1 MNNYTLG
8 AINQRFDKNGTKI
21 VQLTDVKAGLDGL
34 RKISIQQNREKDSA
48 IALLPYL
55 GERGTYTP
63 SNVFFIDIDTTEGV
77 DNLVDNHEK
86 LFSVIP
92 NILFIQKSFSNKL
105 HICCVH
111 KETYEDP
118 KDWVYNTKLNTL
130 AIVELINKI
139 FGVNYYQLEKG
150 IDTHS
155 FNWTALLYISNN
167 EILFN
172 NMCSPISLDKKS
184 IKTLKMKYE
193 ELFEEYK
200 QNSEKVNTDGKY
212 EDGDNADKLKIDRDV
227 KLGEWSGNDLRWR
240 ISRIA
245 EEIFGEDAK
254 SWCDRH
260 FYFENGKSIYNK
272 VKEDIPIS
280 YRVLEWL
287 MINGYINVKPMELS
301 AQTETNEK
309 TINMDSSEWMSD
321 YIDTILEYIEKE
333 RVLTIEAPT
342 GAGKTTMMF
351 KISQHFREPLYI
363 VPYNV
368 TNNLYSPMN
377 IVSSQTSNEY
387 KKGKPNVMIWDQ
399 FCIRFRDIDP
409 DIIFIDES
417 HELFLDRTY
426 RDSAIK
432 TMDLLRTCL
441 INGKTRVV
449 FVSATP
455 TAEVQMYNSYVL
467 KFNKPDER
475 DVKFEVHFAND
486 TAKCFMRDLR
496 KGGFDKVCVFS
507 DRDAQLGMA
516 NALVKGYD
524 STIYHSNYRDNVDR
538 LRNTEMLDHKV
549 SFLTCIAFSGLNI
562 RNKNEKILIDIRYVD
577 GEASLH
583 QIMQIVGRF
592 RNNKDI
598 TVRIYVD
605 GKYGSD
611 VNLDETFEDA
621 RIIIENDSLEV
632 VNDYWK
638 RMNREDVQNSL
649 REIEAFYKGQT
660 IPNLVGVL
668 KKNYPVKLY
677 KDESSDGYSNT
688 DPEKKIQS
696 DLFKKHFL
704 EGTEI
709 DYENK
714 YIKEWYRD
722 LKNISSSFGIDSE
735 PYFKKLIGEDSKKS
749 DRLVSTI
756 LKDLDGILRV
766 ISFEDAG
773 WEEEKKKREPLLES
787 IKGSKL
793 TKALM
798 ARFKKSDE
806 WREKYSGWD
815 IDDVITDYATELAL
829 LFGDH
834 QDGRSKGGSVSKR
847 NAVKKIT
854 DGINVWDSCKE
865 ASNDLGCGLNTI
877 TNRIKKGL
885 IWEC

>member
-8 AINQRFDKNGTKI
+8 AINKRFDKNGTNI
-21 VQLTDVKAGLDGL
+21 VRLTDIKVGLEGL
-34 RKISIQQNREKDSA
+34 RKISIEQNRDKNSA

-77 DNLVDNHEK
+77 DNLVENHEK
-86 LFSVIP
+86 LFSAVP

-118 KDWVYNTKLNTL
+118 QDWVYNTKINTL
-130 AIVELINKI
+130 AIVEVIKKV
-139 FGVNYYQLEKG
+139 FGIDYYHIENG

-172 NMCSPISLDKKS
+172 NMCSPISLTSKS
-184 IKTLKMKYE
+184 IKSLKEKYE

-200 QNSEKVNTDGKY
+200 PKVGKIETEGKY
-212 EDGDNADKLKIDRDV
+212 EDGDNTDKLKVDRDL

-245 EEIFGEDAK
+245 EELFGEDAK
-254 SWCDRH
+254 SWCDKH

-272 VKEDIPIS
+272 VKEEIPIS

-287 MINGYINVKPMELS
+287 MISGYINVKSIENQL
-301 AQTETNEK
+301 QTEVNEK
-309 TINMDSSEWMSD
+309 TINMESTEWMSD
-321 YIDTILEYIEKE
+321 YIPTILEYIKEE

-377 IVSSQTSNEY
+377 IVSSQTDNDY
-387 KKGKPNVMIWDQ
+387 KRGKPNVMIWDQ
-399 FCIRFRDIDP
+399 FCMRYRDIDP

-467 KFNKPDER
+467 KFIKPDER

-496 KGGFDKVCVFS
+496 TGGFDKICVFS

-516 NALVKGYD
+516 NALVKGYN

-562 RNKNEKILIDIRYVD
+562 RNNGERILIDIRFVE

-598 TVRIYVD
+598 TVRVYVD

-660 IPNLVGVL
+660 IPNIVGIL

-677 KDESSDGYSNT
+677 KDESKDGYSNT
-688 DPEKKIQS
+688 DPEKRAQS
-696 DLFKKHFL
+696 ELFKQHIL
-704 EGTEI
+704 DGSDV
-709 DYENK
+709 DYSNK
-714 YIKEWYRD
+714 YIKEWVNCLR
-722 LKNISSSFGIDSE
+722 NISAMYGVDANK
-735 PYFKKLIGEDSKKS
+735 YLKKLLGEDSKKS

-756 LKDLDGILRV
+756 LNDLDGILGV
-766 ISFEDAG
+766 ISFSDES
-773 WEEEKKKREPLLES
+773 WEEEKKKRQPLLES

-806 WREKYSGWD
+806 WRERYSGWD
-815 IDDVITDYATELAL
+815 INEIVDDYAAAL
-829 LFGDH
+829 EILFGEH
-834 QDGRSKGGSVSKR
+834 QDARSRGGSATKK

-854 DGINVWDSCKE
+854 DGVNVWDSCKD
-865 ASNDLGCGLNTI
+865 ASNDLNCSIQTI
-877 TNRIKKGL
+877 SKKIKNGIL
-885 IWEC
+885 WQC